1 MNDSNCARSRTLFL
15 LPFSDVRRFAT
26 VRFVAMALTLSACG
40 SDTAQ
45 ESLIEALAD
54 VEGLD
59 VEIDDDTLVYSVEGD
74 DGFSAVVGSGASVPS
89 GFPDDVLVYEDAEI
103 VTLSMETEEG
113 FQLMLLAQATPEEVL
128 RAYQTS
134 LVGAGWRQNLP
145 TRWSQGFSNSD
156 LQERVRGL
164 SLSRYPAWVTA
175 TLHIDHALN
184 RHRIIP
190 RQGTYERI
198 AKPNPLRAPHG

>member
-1 MNDSNCARSRTLFL
+1 MLGL
-15 LPFSDVRRFAT
+15 
-26 VRFVAMALTLSACG
+26 VAMALTLSACG

-59 VEIDDDTLVYSVEGD
+59 VDIDDDTFVYSVEGE

-103 VTLSMETEEG
+103 TLSMETAEG

-134 LVGAGWRQNLP
+134 LVTEGWRSADSMI
-145 TRWSQGFSNSD
+145 T
-156 LQERVRGL
+156 RGL
-164 SLSRYPAWVTA
+164 AVATYKKGSRVVSVSISSVGDGDASQITLST
-175 TLHIDHALN
+175 
-184 RHRIIP
+184 
-190 RQGTYERI
+190 GT
-198 AKPNPLRAPHG
+198 G

>member
-1 MNDSNCARSRTLFL
+1 MNDSNFARSRTLFL
-15 LPFSDVRRFAT
+15 LPFSDVRRFAMLGL
-26 VRFVAMALTLSACG
+26 VAMALTLSACG

-45 ESLIEALAD
+45 ESLIEAFAD

-59 VEIDDDTLVYSVEGD
+59 VEIDDDTLVYSVEGE

-103 VTLSMETEEG
+103 TLSMETEEG

-134 LVGAGWRQNLP
+134 LVMEGWRSADSMV
-145 TRWSQGFSNSD
+145 T
-156 LQERVRGL
+156 RGL
-164 SLSRYPAWVTA
+164 AIATYKKGSRVVSVSISSVGDGDASQITLST
-175 TLHIDHALN
+175 
-184 RHRIIP
+184 
-190 RQGTYERI
+190 GT
-198 AKPNPLRAPHG
+198 G

>member
-1 MNDSNCARSRTLFL
+1 MNDSNFARSRTLFL
-15 LPFSDVRRFAT
+15 LPFPDVRRFAMLGL
-26 VRFVAMALTLSACG
+26 VAMAFILSACG

-54 VEGLD
+54 VDGLE
-59 VEIDDDTLVYSVEGD
+59 VEIDDDTLVYAVEGE

-103 VTLSMETEEG
+103 TLSMETEEG

-134 LVGAGWRQNLP
+134 LVMEGWRSADSMV
-145 TRWSQGFSNSD
+145 TRALAVATYKKGSRIVSVSISSVGDGDASQIT
-156 LQERVRGL
+156 L
-164 SLSRYPAWVTA
+164 ST
-175 TLHIDHALN
+175 
-184 RHRIIP
+184 
-190 RQGTYERI
+190 GT
-198 AKPNPLRAPHG
+198 G

>member
-1 MNDSNCARSRTLFL
+1 MYDSNFARLRTLFL
-15 LPFSDVRRFAT
+15 LPFSDFRRSALLG
-26 VRFVAMALTLSACG
+26 VVAMVLTLSACG

-59 VEIDDDTLVYSVEGD
+59 VDIDDDTFVYSVEGE

-103 VTLSMETEEG
+103 TLSMETAEG

-134 LVGAGWRQNLP
+134 LVTEGWRSADSMI
-145 TRWSQGFSNSD
+145 T
-156 LQERVRGL
+156 RGL
-164 SLSRYPAWVTA
+164 AVATYKKGSRVVSVSISSVGDGDASQITLST
-175 TLHIDHALN
+175 
-184 RHRIIP
+184 
-190 RQGTYERI
+190 GT
-198 AKPNPLRAPHG
+198 G